1 MYRTGCGYSPNTREL
16 VRVVKSLIRLPYL
29 VGSGTEVDL
38 PIRWTE
44 IHENQGMIRYFS
56 AI

>member
-1 MYRTGCGYSPNTREL
+1 